1 MEATWGTWTRDA
13 RLRACAHCASVTMAA
28 NGVWGAPTAS
38 VDWCEDNYT
47 VSYYVAEFF
56 NTLSSVPIALLGLQ
70 ALWSAWACAD
80 AHASRRRRMV
90 AAFTVFVVGVGSV
103 AFHGTLLRWGQ
114 VLDEVPMLWSSTSF
128 VFLAVSLQWPPGD
141 RRVLP
146 LGIALAVYASGATAL
161 YFVYGFEYFLVT
173 YVATVAVVIFA
184 TARQARL
191 LGAPKQGSPP
201 RMAAAIVRYA
211 AAAAGLYAG
220 GFLVLWIPEQILCG
234 NRLETSHDTV
244 FSRVSLHAFFHI
256 TSALGPYAWLCFAA
270 LGRAKVLGKRAVVA
284 WRPSVLLCGA
294 PTPFVDVEAAA

>member
-1 MEATWGTWTRDA
+1 MWGT
-13 RLRACAHCASVTMAA
+13 
-28 NGVWGAPTAS
+28 PTAS

-114 VLDEVPMLWSSTSF
+114 VLDEVPMVRAGLPGGYLLSLTRPPLLLGVARLQLWSSTSF